1 MAQFVFLYPIP
12 QIVDF
17 EINRHIDWSGKGFK
31 KKYKKILNQCIDQ
44 RYRQKGF
51 DINYVIF
58 NDCVISDIIRVYP
71 NDKIIKAGIDFQQHL
86 SKNLYP
92 NQDYVLNQINE
103 LAILRIAGY
112 HMWDCV
118 DKLAAKAYQRIPD
131 VLVDEDLT
139 EFLATRLDHKDFRT
153 DQYPTYQPRMQN
165 ELLLSNFIETRKQ
178 RPWLWQNY

>member
-1 MAQFVFLYPIP
+1 MAQFVFLYPVP
-12 QIVDF
+12 QIIDF
-17 EINRHIDWSGKGFK
+17 EINRHASWSGKVFK

-58 NDCVISDIIRVYP
+58 NDCVISNIIRVYS
-71 NDKIIKAGIDFQQHL
+71 NDKIIKAGIDFRQHIL
-86 SKNLYP
+86 MNLYP
-92 NQDYVLNQINE
+92 DQDYILNQLNE
-103 LAILRIAGY
+103 ESIIRIAGY

-118 DKLAAKAYQRIPD
+118 DKLAKRAYQRKMD

-139 EFLATRLDHKDFRT
+139 EFLSTRLDDKDFRT
-153 DQYPTYQPRMQN
+153 DQYPTYRPGKQN
-165 ELLLSNFIETRKQ
+165 ELLLSSFMEARKQ